1 VSNEPAAVEHASD
14 VKRAIRGFG
23 SVYQRGR
30 VWWVRYSHRGREY
43 RESSRSEHE
52 RAAWRLLK
60 ARWKQ
65 IGRGRFVGPSEDRVT
80 VPALL
85 DALVTEYAT
94 NDRRSRATLPSRLAP
109 LRAAFG
115 DRRAV
120 DLTGA
125 HVERY
130 KAERL
135 AAKSRRADVET
146 GEPLP
151 VAPATI
157 NRELA
162 ALRKAFRLAVEQ
174 ERLTAVP
181 VIRLLPERNAREGFL
196 EPATF
201 DAVARQLPGEL
212 QDFARLAYV
221 TGWRKGEVQ
230 TLGWSDV
237 DRTHGRITLRRA
249 HSKNGEPRTL
259 ALVGELAALIE
270 RRWAAREYET
280 GDQSTALSP
289 FVFHRAGQPVG
300 DFRKAWA
307 SACEAAGVAGTLF
320 HDLRRSAV
328 RNFEKAGVSQAV
340 AMKISGHKT
349 ASVYRRYRI
358 VDETDIADAL
368 VRTQAALRQGPA
380 ATVIPLRPAAEAR
393 G

>member
-1 VSNEPAAVEHASD
+1 MPSEPR
-14 VKRAIRGFG
+14 RAIKGFG
-23 SVYQRGR
+23 SVYPRGR
-30 VWWVRYSHRGREY
+30 VWWIRYSHRGREY
-43 RESSRSEHE
+43 RESCRSEHE

-80 VPALL
+80 VAALL

-115 DRRAV
+115 DMRAV

-125 HVERY
+125 HIERY
-130 KAERL
+130 KTDRL
-135 AAKSRRADVET
+135 AAKSRRRASESDD
-146 GEPLP
+146 PLP

-174 ERLTAVP
+174 ERLTTVP
-181 VIRLLPERNAREGFL
+181 VVRLLSERNAREGFL

-212 QDFARLAYV
+212 QDFARFAYL

-237 DRTHGRITLRRA
+237 DRAYGRITLRRA

-259 ALVGELAALIE
+259 ALVDELAALIE

-280 GDQSTALSP
+280 ADKTAALSP
-289 FVFHRAGQPVG
+289 FVFHRAGRPVG
-300 DFRKAWA
+300 DCRKAWA

-358 VDETDIADAL
+358 VDEADIAEAL
-368 VRTQAALRQGPA
+368 ARTQAALRQAAP
-380 ATVIPLRPAAEAR
+380 ATVIPLRPAAELR